1 MPATIFTV
9 GHSTRSQA
17 ELLELLRGADVRRLV
32 DVRAHPGSQRHPQF
46 GREELQ
52 RWLPEAGIDY
62 VHMRELGG
70 RRRADPESAEG
81 AGWREPAFRAYAQHM
96 RSPEFQAALERLEAL
111 AAEQPSAIMC
121 AEALWWRCHRR
132 LIADALTARG
142 WLVEHLGAG
151 RSPVTHELPP
161 FARIEG
167 GGVSYPEPQQPLL

>member
-17 ELLELLRGADVRRLV
+17 ELLELLREAGVARLV
-32 DVRAHPGSQRHPQF
+32 DVRAFPGSRRQPQF
-46 GREELQ
+46 GAAELR

-62 VHMRELGG
+62 VHLPQLGG
-70 RRRADPESAEG
+70 RRRLDPESAAG

-96 RSPEFQAALERLEAL
+96 ATPGFQAALERLEAL

-121 AEALWWRCHRR
+121 AEALCWRCHRR

-151 RSPVTHELPP
+151 RSPVMHQLPP
-161 FARIEG
+161 FALIEG
-167 GGVSYPEPQQPLL
+167 GGVSYPDPQRPLL